1 MRENIFI
8 TGTGACGFLEAF
20 SLLDSRFE
28 ITYKNKDSK
37 FQNAFLEQNREDN
50 PIWNKERCSPKKI
63 KKIVDR
69 LISKSLISHIL
80 IRYVDEMV
88 SQDPSVLILCLR
100 APKDKTVRNLIWS
113 WGYTNPLVAP
123 QRVAK
128 REVNRYPLSQ
138 FPDYSS
144 SSTYLEA
151 TNRYYDEFYNLAE
164 YYSERYPRNFKMI
177 ENLGSITKDL
187 FELKL
192 IDEIPQATQDIEEIF
207 TTNLNGGLGNT
218 LFQISEALTFA
229 REFGY
234 PTPRFGYWEERN
246 NINFP
251 KYYKPDQVFGGH
263 EINVSDFNLIFDNI
277 RIEKFDNVDFR
288 THFQVNNMFN
298 FSSIGGQS
306 EIRIRS
312 QLRSRSN
319 SVAVH
324 LRFGGLEADASNV
337 PRIRPKFYRKAFEM
351 IPKSLPVFV
360 FSDNAEAANLW
371 ISKFSKKFDRQM
383 KLMELNA
390 VDSLV
395 AMANCEYHVLHSST
409 FSFWSAFLDASQPNN
424 KVFYPKEFMTIH
436 GPRMI
441 PYSEWIC
448 L

>member
-1 MRENIFI
+1 MHEKIFI

-20 SLLDSRFE
+20 SLLGSRFD
-28 ITYKNKDSK
+28 ITYKNEDSK
-37 FQNAFLEQNREDN
+37 FQNAFLEQTREDN
-50 PIWNKERCSPKKI
+50 PIWDKEHCSPKKI

-69 LISKSLISHIL
+69 ITRKSLISHVL
-80 IRYVDEMV
+80 IRYIDEIV

-144 SSTYLEA
+144 LSTYLAA
-151 TNRYYDEFYNLAE
+151 TTRYYNEFNNLAE
-164 YYSERYPRNFKMI
+164 HYSERYPENFKII
-177 ENLGSITKDL
+177 ENQGSIAKEL

-192 IDEIPQATQDIEEIF
+192 VDEIPRATQENEEIF
-207 TTNLNGGLGNT
+207 TTNLNGGLGNM
-218 LFQISEALTFA
+218 LFQISEALKFA
-229 REFGY
+229 KEFGY
-234 PTPRFGYWEERN
+234 PTPRFGYWEESE

-251 KYYKPDQVFGGH
+251 KFYKPDEVFGGH
-263 EINVSDFNLIFDNI
+263 NIKVSDFNLIFENVK
-277 RIEKFDNVDFR
+277 IEKLDRVNFR

-298 FSSIGGQS
+298 FGSIGGQG

-312 QLRSRSN
+312 QLRRKSN

-337 PRIRPKFYRKAFEM
+337 AKIRPKFYRKAFKM
-351 IPKSLPVFV
+351 IPKSVPVFV
-360 FSDNAEAANLW
+360 FSDNIEAANLW
-371 ISKFSKKFDRQM
+371 ISKFSKKFDREM

-390 VDSLV
+390 IDSLV
-395 AMANCEYHVLHSST
+395 TMANCEYHVLHSST

-436 GPRMI
+436 GSRMI